1 MLVIIEVLGNF
12 SIRESS
18 ISKSLSGISVIG
30 EIDPTPITKI
40 IIKIN
45 MFIVINL
52 IITSIVSEVIGR
64 EYELVIIIHG

>member
-18 ISKSLSGISVIG
+18 ISKSFSGISVIS